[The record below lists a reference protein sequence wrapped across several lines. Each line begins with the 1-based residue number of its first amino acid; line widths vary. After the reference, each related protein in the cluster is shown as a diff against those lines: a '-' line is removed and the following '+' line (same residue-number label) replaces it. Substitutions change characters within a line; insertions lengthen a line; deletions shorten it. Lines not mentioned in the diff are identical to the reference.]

1 MKLLFKTLSL
11 VVSVLGGILASAV
24 FKQVWKVVAG
34 EEDAPEATSPEYDT
48 KEVLFAAALQG
59 AIFGL
64 VKAAVERSG
73 AKGVQKVTGVHPG
86 T

>member
-1 MKLLFKTLSL
+1 MTLLFKTLSL
-11 VVSVLGGILASAV
+11 IVSVLGGVLAGAV
-24 FKQVWKVVAG
+24 FKQVWKAVAG

-48 KEVLFAAALQG
+48 KNVLFAAALQG
-59 AIFGL
+59 AIIGV

-73 AKGVQKVTGVHPG
+73 AKGIQKVTGVHPG